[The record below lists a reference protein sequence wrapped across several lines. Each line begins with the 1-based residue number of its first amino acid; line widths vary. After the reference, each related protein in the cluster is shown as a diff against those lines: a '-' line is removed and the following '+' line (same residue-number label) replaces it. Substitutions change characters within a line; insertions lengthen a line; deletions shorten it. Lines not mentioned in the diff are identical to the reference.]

1 MFVGIGRFDPSSKTW
16 RNRKATSLLILDG
29 NLWDSGIFWMISGDF
44 VSTANPT
51 SSNPSTHPKSLSF
64 SRRENK
70 RDSNQ

>member
-51 SSNPSTHPKSLSF
+51 SSNPPTRP
-64 SRRENK
+64 EPVINAIMK
-70 RDSNQ
+70 RDL